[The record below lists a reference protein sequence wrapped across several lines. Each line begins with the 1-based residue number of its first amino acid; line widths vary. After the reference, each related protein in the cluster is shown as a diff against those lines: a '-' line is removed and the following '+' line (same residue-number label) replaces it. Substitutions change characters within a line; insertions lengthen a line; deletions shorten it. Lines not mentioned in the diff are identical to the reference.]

1 MEQANETHISEQE
14 AKEQLEKQTG
24 ITFEYSSAKYNKG
37 LRNWSFAVQNQNG
50 KTVFHAAAVE
60 DFEPYLILAHH
71 LQQPFFEVI
80 NRYVWIYGEECE
92 FGLEQPSDRYC
103 LTSRGWLAVAHI
115 ESAFLER
122 FGRYRKNYSL
132 QDEQWRVIIAKNEC
146 SSSTYRKNQKPTFPP
161 ITEEVALVFKD
172 MEEALFLHL
181 PAVPLPSTKTEPQ
194 NTETPRAPEAV
205 APGIPPAEMPPNET
219 IAGGMADT
227 AGQVSQQPEEG
238 TKPDAAA
245 QPTARE
251 KEIKPEDA
259 VQTAAQKQDAKPEN
273 AAHTTALEKEV
284 KPDAAAQTTA
294 QEKESRTD
302 AAAQGATTKQKAAAE
317 KIVQK
322 KETNQH
328 TAKDGSTEQTGFIL
342 VDTAEHTNKKAG
354 MPERAAQA
362 YKAGKAVGD
371 KTDQTDRYW
380 LDRKQQE
387 EMQAAQRRKR
397 DAAKIQALTEQV
409 EHEQERN
416 NDAYKKIEML
426 ERELAA
432 KKRLQEP
439 LKKDRR
445 FMILAFIL
453 CAAIITPF
461 AYKPAATYIQHI
473 ITPKYKVQFDPNT
486 AKDGKVP
493 HSFKVKAGAEALIP
507 DAQDLSK
514 FGYIFGGWNT
524 HADGSG
530 TDYEPGA
537 SYLFTENT
545 TLYAQWG
552 LERFV
557 HMNELNVRAAPA
569 SQAKSLFSL
578 KQNVKVLAFSS
589 DSSTPWVKI
598 KYNGKTGYVN
608 GTYLRLFNITEIL
621 IGNSSGQEWLT
632 VPSANPNLRA
642 SAMRFLTI
650 SVRIEALYPYMAEAK
665 LKIKIIDP
673 YGTILQGNHSP
684 NGYTYIQ
691 SKKITKVSDVYTLD
705 GWGNARYSSY
715 YWGKWRVEIWYADP
729 TNPSNTNALI
739 ASHSFYLQ

>member
-24 ITFEYSSAKYNKG
+24 VTFEYSSAKYNKG
-37 LRNWSFAVQNQNG
+37 LRKWSFAVQNQNG

-80 NRYVWIYGEECE
+80 NQYVWIYGEECE

-122 FGRYRKNYSL
+122 FGKYRKNYLL
-132 QDEQWRVIIAKNEC
+132 QDEQWRVIIAKNKC

-172 MEEALFLHL
+172 MEEALFLQL
-181 PAVPLPSTKTEPQ
+181 PAVPLPHTKTEPQ
-194 NTETPRAPEAV
+194 NTETPPAPEAV
-205 APGIPPAEMPPNET
+205 APGTPSADMPPNGT
-219 IAGGMADT
+219 IAGGIADT
-227 AGQVSQQPEEG
+227 AGQASQQPEEG
-238 TKPDAAA
+238 SKPDAAA
-245 QPTARE
+245 QKTTRE
-251 KEIKPEDA
+251 KEIKPENA
-259 VQTAAQKQDAKPEN
+259 VQTAAP
-273 AAHTTALEKEV
+273 EKEV
-284 KPDAAAQTTA
+284 KSDAAAQTTT
-294 QEKESRTD
+294 QEKKARTNV
-302 AAAQGATTKQKAAAE
+302 AVRGAKTKQKVAAE

-328 TAKDGSTEQTGFIL
+328 TAKDGSAEQTGFIL
-342 VDTAEHTNKKAG
+342 VDTAEHTNKKAVI
-354 MPERAAQA
+354 PERVAQA
-362 YKAGKAVGD
+362 YEEGKAAGD
-371 KTDQTDRYW
+371 KTDQTDRYG

-416 NDAYKKIEML
+416 NDAYKKIEIL

-432 KKRLQEP
+432 KKRPQEP

-461 AYKPAATYIQHI
+461 AYKPAAAYIQHI
-473 ITPKYKVQFDPNT
+473 ITPKYKVQFDSNT

-493 HSFKVKAGAEALIP
+493 HSFKVKTGAEALIP

-524 HADGSG
+524 NADGSG

-537 SYLFTENT
+537 SYPFTENT
-545 TLYAQWG
+545 ILYAQWG

-578 KQNVKVLAFSS
+578 KQNVKALEFSS

-650 SVRIEALYPYMAEAK
+650 SVRIEALYPYMAEAD

-673 YGTILQGNHSP
+673 YGTILQGNRSP

-715 YWGKWRVEIWYADP
+715 YWGKWRVEIWYANP
-729 TNPSNTNALI
+729 ANPSNTNALI
-739 ASHSFYLQ
+739 ASRSFYLQ